1 MELEVNFERRY
12 IMSNFTTKIAAADV
26 KTMKL
31 IASVTKLKNGEDNI
45 DQVISLIQEIHNDHI
60 QAICELEQN
69 KCNDHIEI
77 FSFMKK
83 PNV

>member
-1 MELEVNFERRY
+1 
-12 IMSNFTTKIAAADV
+12 MSNFTTKIATADI

-31 IASVTKLKNGEDNI
+31 MASVTKLKNGEDNLE
-45 DQVISLIQEIHNDHI
+45 QVIDLIQEIHNDHI
-60 QAICELEQN
+60 QTICELAQN
-69 KCNDHIEI
+69 KSNDHIEI